1 MIKHVLAIGAGKG
14 GVGKSTI
21 AVNLALSLEKKGFKV
36 GLLDADLYGPSIRH
50 MLQEERL
57 PSNSK
62 ENKIIPAMAKGIVY
76 ISMDFFLKEEEA
88 SILRAP
94 IANSIIS
101 QFLEGVVWGDLDY
114 LLIDLPPGTG
124 DIQIT
129 LTQQAN
135 ITAAILVTWPQDLA
149 MLDVKK
155 ALSHFVKSNI
165 PILGV
170 VENMHG
176 LFPGSAGR
184 KLAEQLDASFLF
196 LLPYDP
202 FISISADQRLGQPL
216 AIFDSLASLVVDAV
230 SETTAQSKT
239 VEFSLVDSRKLRLE
253 WEDGKISEIS
263 LGELQASCPC
273 AKCREHKANLEE
285 VEVFADRIR
294 AVGRY
299 ALSIQFT
306 SGCVKGVYP
315 FEMLRKWRTI

>member
-14 GVGKSTI
+14 GVGKSTV
-21 AVNLALSLEKKGFKV
+21 AVNLALSLVKKGFKV

-50 MLQEERL
+50 MLQEEKL
-57 PSNSK
+57 PMQTD
-62 ENKIIPAMAKGIVY
+62 ENKIMPAIAGGIVY

-114 LLIDLPPGTG
+114 LLIDFPPGTG

-149 MLDVKK
+149 LLDVRK

-170 VENMHG
+170 IENMHG
-176 LFPGSAGR
+176 LFPGSAAR
-184 KLAEQLDASFLF
+184 KLAQQIDASFLF
-196 LLPYDP
+196 PLAFDP
-202 FISISADQRLGQPL
+202 VISISADKRIAQPL
-216 AIFDSLASLVVDAV
+216 EIFDDLASLVVDALREN
-230 SETTAQSKT
+230 SAQSKQI
-239 VEFSLVDSRKLRLE
+239 EFSLVNSRKLRLE
-253 WEDGKISEIS
+253 WEDGKVSEIS
-263 LGELQASCPC
+263 LAELQGACPC
-273 AKCREHKANLEE
+273 ARCREYKEGSEE
-285 VEVFADRIR
+285 REVFADGIQ

-299 ALSIQFT
+299 ALSVQFT
-306 SGCVKGVYP
+306 SGCVKGIYP